1 VILIY
6 AFSNPWGTNISRRV
20 LLELQKSLLLA
31 LPAPE
36 GLAPLGS
43 RERVG
48 LGFDF
53 QIIRF
58 HPRDFYKKYIEHKI
72 YSIIIG
78 LGDGSKFISKI
89 KIETR
94 AKNVYLDKEI
104 YPFSP
109 IFLDLN
115 LPVVDNFDSD
125 FFQIGSNM
133 GTYNCNYMAYQ
144 TQLYLNQKSPDTKHL
159 FLHLPQKSNA
169 TDLASRILTFFSLN
183 HLI

>member
-1 VILIY
+1 MILIY

-20 LLELQKSLLLA
+20 LLELQKQLSLPFLKGRSPDETLVDIGKRDFA
-31 LPAPE
+31 LIH
-36 GLAPLGS
+36 G
-43 RERVG
+43 
-48 LGFDF
+48 
-53 QIIRF
+53 
-58 HPRDFYKKYIEHKI
+58 HPRPFFQTHIEHKI

-125 FFQIGSNM
+125 YFQIGSNM

-144 TQLYLNQKSPDTKHL
+144 TQLHLNQKSPQTKHL

-169 TDLASRILTFFSLN
+169 TDLASRILCLFQDNQVLN
-183 HLI
+183 KP

>member
-1 VILIY
+1 MILFY
-6 AFSNPWGTNISRRV
+6 AFSNSWGTNISRRV
-20 LLELQKSLLLA
+20 LLELQKFLSPLLSSK
-31 LPAPE
+31 E
-36 GLAPLGS
+36 GTG
-43 RERVG
+43 V
-48 LGFDF
+48 DF
-53 QIIRF
+53 KLIHG
-58 HPRDFYKKYIEHKI
+58 HPRTFFQTHIEHRI
-72 YSIIIG
+72 YSLIIG

-144 TQLYLNQKSPDTKHL
+144 TQLHLNQKSPETKHL
-159 FLHLPQKSNA
+159 FLHLPQKANA
-169 TDLASRILTFFSLN
+169 TDLAVQILTFFSQN